1 MRGIKARAH
10 ARIEEFRG
18 CGHAGAKITLAI
30 ASAVASAVALRWML
44 GVAAVLLP
52 DETWAA
58 EMAQRA
64 VSLAAVDFSLACA
77 IAALGGA
84 ASLFHEL
91 RTDLAAK
98 FSFVNAFGHMTL
110 AQFAGLLAY
119 LIAVNY
125 GWSVPIALVGCG
137 VSGWGGN
144 KTIVAINDAFVRR
157 LGIVEE
163 RKP

>member
-1 MRGIKARAH
+1 MRVIKAH
-10 ARIEEFRG
+10 ARERIEEFCA
-18 CGHAGAKITLAI
+18 CGHATAKITLAV
-30 ASAVASAVALRWML
+30 ASAVVSAVALRWLL

-58 EMAQRA
+58 DLAQRA
-64 VSLAAVDFSLACA
+64 VALAVTDFSLACA

-157 LGIVEE
+157 LGIIEE
-163 RKP
+163 RRP

>member
-1 MRGIKARAH
+1 MKGIKSHARE
-10 ARIEEFRG
+10 RIEEFRA
-18 CGHAGAKITLAI
+18 CGHSTAKIMLAFL
-30 ASAVASAVALRWML
+30 SAVMSAIALRWML

-52 DETWAA
+52 DETWASDL
-58 EMAQRA
+58 AQRA
-64 VSLAAVDFSLACA
+64 VSLAAADFFLACA

-91 RTDLAAK
+91 RADLAAR

-157 LGIVEE
+157 MGIVEE